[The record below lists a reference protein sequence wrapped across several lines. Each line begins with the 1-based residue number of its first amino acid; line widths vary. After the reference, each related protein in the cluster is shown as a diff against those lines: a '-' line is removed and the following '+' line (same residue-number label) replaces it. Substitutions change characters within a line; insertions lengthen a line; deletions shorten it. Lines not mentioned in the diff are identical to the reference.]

1 MERGIEPYNEQEQH
15 KNRGENF
22 FEREDAYLRA
32 QKKVK
37 SLIGFYWHLASYI
50 IVNAFIIGLIVVN
63 GGKFWSFGTF
73 ATAFFWGIGLFF
85 HFIGVFGPDF
95 MFGRG
100 WEARKI
106 KEYMDKDR
114 EKYNR
119 YE

>member
-1 MERGIEPYNEQEQH
+1 MERELEPYGSDQRQ
-15 KNRGENF
+15 KD

-37 SLIGFYWHLASYI
+37 SLVGFYWHLASYVF
-50 IVNAFIIGLIVVN
+50 VNIFIIILIVMN

-85 HFIGVFGPDF
+85 HFLGVFGPDF
-95 MFGRG
+95 IFGKD
-100 WEARKI
+100 WEQRKI

-114 EKYNR
+114 ENYNR